1 MSEYESSSNSVL
13 EAMAHDLKVIST
25 DVGDHSLFES
35 MGAHVK
41 VIKNDSNNIVMDS
54 VDRIIDNQH
63 LNNYSKKFTYNSNS
77 EFVKNNLNSSIE
89 LPKLMKFLHV

>member
-35 MGAHVK
+35 MGANVK
-41 VIKNDSNNIVMDS
+41 VIKNDLKNIVIDS
-54 VDRIIDNQH
+54 VDTIIDNQN
-63 LNNYSKKFTYNSNS
+63 LNNYPENFSYNSNS
-77 EFVKNNLNSSIE
+77 EFVKKNLNSSIE
-89 LPKLMKFLHV
+89 LPKLIKFLHA